1 MKPVQMDFVEPRA
14 WRYIWSVAATVLLV
28 IATTTAVKVWQLRQ
42 QRAVLAQELVALEAQ
57 QLQRRLAQAKALGPP
72 KDNPRVASEAA
83 ANRLLKRDWNR
94 LYDTIETPTLSKVR
108 LVQMSVD
115 AATGQVMLEYE
126 LDSLAQA
133 TVVTQALND
142 ASGAIWQLQ
151 RLDGGASVG
160 GIGVARTKGVWRSG
174 SAWVNTD

>member
-42 QRAVLAQELVALEAQ
+42 QRAALAQELVALEAQ
-57 QLQRRLAQAKALGPP
+57 QLQRLAQAKALGPP

-94 LYDTIETPTLSKVR
+94 LYDTIETQTLSKVR

-142 ASGAIWQLQ
+142 ASGTIWQLQ

>member
-28 IATTTAVKVWQLRQ
+28 IAATTAVKVWQLRQ
-42 QRAVLAQELVALEAQ
+42 QRAALAQELVALEAQ
-57 QLQRRLAQAKALGPP
+57 QLQRLAQAKAMGPP
-72 KDNPRVASEAA
+72 KDNPRAASEAA